1 MIISVDEP
9 IISKSTIIV
18 NNVGVKKEKKEM
30 FKLRLKEKRE
40 ERGMTQCKLAEKVY
54 ISQQIIAAYE
64 VGIRKPSL
72 DVLIA
77 IADVLDC
84 TTDYLLGRTN

>member
-1 MIISVDEP
+1 M
-9 IISKSTIIV
+9 
-18 NNVGVKKEKKEM
+18 GVKKEKKEM

>member
-1 MIISVDEP
+1 
-9 IISKSTIIV
+9 
-18 NNVGVKKEKKEM
+18 M
-30 FKLRLKEKRE
+30 FKSRLKEKRE

-72 DVLIA
+72 DVLSA
-77 IADVLDC
+77 IADVRDC